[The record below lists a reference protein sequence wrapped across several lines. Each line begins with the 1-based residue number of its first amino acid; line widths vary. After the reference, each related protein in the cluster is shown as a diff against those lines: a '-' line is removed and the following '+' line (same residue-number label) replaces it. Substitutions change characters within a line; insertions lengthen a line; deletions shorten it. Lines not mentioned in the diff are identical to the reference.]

1 MQERGR
7 SRASAST
14 ISGKPVGEVVA
25 RPAVELDAVAAL
37 AGDYAEAVVLDL
49 MHPVLAARRLRG
61 RGGQARR
68 DEAGRQGTQRQGH
81 DGPMVER

>member
-49 MHPVLAARRLRG
+49 VQPLIAARRLRG
-61 RGGQARR
+61 RGGQAWR
-68 DEAGRQGTQRQGH
+68 DEAYRQGTRMGEH
-81 DGPMVER
+81 E